1 MRQIVAFSLQRRP
14 LVILMFFAFIG
25 LGLWGF
31 TRLNIEAYPDPVP
44 PQVVII
50 TQNAGQSAE
59 EIERY
64 VTIPIEVAM
73 AGVPNLTTVRSTSL
87 FGLSDV
93 RVQFNFNYTY
103 DQALQQVLN
112 RLGQLSGLPAGA
124 EPAISPL
131 SPIGEIMRYRLVGPP
146 GYSLADLN
154 TLQNWVLDRRFK
166 RVPGVVDVT
175 SFGGVSKSYNVV
187 VDLPRMAAY
196 GLTLPQVIEAVRA
209 GNATVGAGTLRIGP
223 QAAVVQGIG
232 LIRNV
237 DDIRNVVISAEN
249 GVPVLL
255 SDLATVEIGNLP
267 RLGIAGHAE
276 DDDVVLATVL
286 MRRGEQTLPT
296 IHGVQEEVARINA
309 GGVLPPGVRIVP
321 LYDREDLVKVT
332 TRTVVHNIIEG
343 VALILVI
350 QWLFLGDF
358 RGALVVAATIPFAFL
373 FAILLMMARG
383 ESANLLSLGALDFG
397 LLVDATVI
405 MVENIYRHL
414 GLARKKGHGIPRAP
428 RGSRGLSGLSLIVLR
443 AAGEVDKA
451 IFFSALI
458 IIAAFIPLF
467 TLGGIEGR
475 IFGPMSKTYAYAII
489 GALLATFTI
498 TPALAAAMLSE
509 DSTERDTLVVRL
521 LRRAH
526 RGLYALAMRARAL
539 CLACAVALF
548 AATMLLLSTLGAE
561 FLPALEEGNLW
572 VRATMPGTISLEEG
586 NATVNRIRRVLLE
599 FPEVVT
605 ATSQQGRPDDGTD
618 SAGSFNGEFFL
629 PLRPPEQ
636 WKTAKTRDAL
646 VHAFQERLSREFVGV
661 DFSYSQAISDNVQE
675 AASGVKGA
683 NAVKVFGPELDI
695 VTAKAKEIQKVLA
708 TVPGVADLAMSRS
721 LGQPTVAVQIDRAR
735 AARYG
740 LGIDDVNQVVQAA
753 IGGREAGRLYEPGG
767 DRNFPVMVRLDAP
780 YRSSLDAIGRI
791 PVGGSRGATLGDV
804 AEIKL
809 VSGVSYIYREDASR
823 YLPIRFSVRGR
834 DPASTVAEAQEAVA
848 QQVELPPGYR
858 LEWVGEFRNLQ
869 DALGRLAVVVPAALG
884 LVVVLLYVQFSNL
897 RETLLVFGIVPM
909 SIVGGV
915 AALAVAGL
923 NFSVP
928 AAIGFLALFGIT
940 VMEGIIMMTH
950 FNHLRVEG
958 LPWRRALD
966 QAGEDRMR
974 PVFMTCFASFTG
986 LLPMALA
993 TGIGADVQKPLALVV
1008 VGGIGLVPVFILVVF
1023 PAMIDLF
1030 GRSPRAKR
1038 VEREAAANAAARS
1051 AAGDGDRLGGGAR
1064 A

>member
-1 MRQIVAFSLQRRP
+1 MRHVVTFALQRRP
-14 LVILMFFAFIG
+14 LVILLFFVFVAV
-25 LGLWGF
+25 GLWGF

-44 PQVVII
+44 PQVVIV
-50 TQNAGQSAE
+50 TQNPGQSAE

-73 AGVPNLTTVRSTSL
+73 AGVPNLTSVRSTSL

-112 RLGQLSGLPAGA
+112 RLGQLHALPEGV

-146 GYSLADLN
+146 GYSLADLK
-154 TLQNWVLDRRFK
+154 TLQDWVLDRRFK

-175 SFGGVSKSYNVV
+175 SFGGLSKSYNVV
-187 VDLPRMAAY
+187 VDLRRMAAH
-196 GLTLPQVIEAVRA
+196 GMTLPQVINAVKA
-209 GNATVGAGTLRIGP
+209 GNATVGAGTIRIGP

-232 LIRNV
+232 LIRDV
-237 DDIRNVVISAEN
+237 DDIENVVISAEN

-255 SDLATVEIGNLP
+255 SDIAAVEVGNLP
-267 RLGIAGHAE
+267 RLGVAGHAG

-296 IHGVQEEVARINA
+296 IRGVQAEVARINA

-332 TRTVVHNIIEG
+332 TRTVVRNIIEG
-343 VALILVI
+343 VALILLI

-373 FAILLMMARG
+373 FAIVLMLARG

-414 GLARKKGHGIPRAP
+414 GLARARSQRVAVP
-428 RGSRGLSGLSLIVLR
+428 RGSRGFSGLSLIVLR
-443 AAGEVDKA
+443 AASEVDKA

-475 IFGPMSKTYAYAII
+475 IFGPMSKTYAYAIV
-489 GALLATFTI
+489 GALLATYTI
-498 TPALAAAMLSE
+498 TPALAAALLRE
-509 DSTERDTLVVRL
+509 DSQERDTLLVRG

-526 RGLYALAMRARAL
+526 RSLYGLAMRARAL
-539 CLACAVALF
+539 CLVLAGALF
-548 AATMLLLSTLGAE
+548 GGAIFLLSMLGAE

-586 NATVNRIRRVLLE
+586 NSTVNRIRGVLLE
-599 FPEVVT
+599 FPEVIT

-618 SAGSFNGEFFL
+618 SAGFFNAEFFL
-629 PLRPPEQ
+629 PLKPPDQ
-636 WKTAKTRDAL
+636 WRTAPNRDGL
-646 VHAFQERLSREFVGV
+646 VQAFQERLSREFVGV
-661 DFSYSQAISDNVQE
+661 DFSYAQAISDNVQE

-683 NAVKVFGPELDI
+683 NAVKVSGPELDI
-695 VTAKAKEIQKVLA
+695 IARIAGDIRGVLA
-708 TVPGVADLAMSRS
+708 GVPGVADLAVSRS
-721 LGQPTVAVQIDRAR
+721 RGQPTVAVQIDRAR

-740 LGIDDVNQVVQAA
+740 LGIDDINQVVQAA

-791 PVGGSRGATLGDV
+791 PVGGPRGATLADV

-823 YLPIRFSVRGR
+823 YVPIRFSVRGR
-834 DPASTVAEAQEAVA
+834 DPASTVAEAQEEVA
-848 QQVELPPGYR
+848 RRIELPPGYR

-869 DALGRLAVVVPAALG
+869 EALGRLSVVVPAALA
-884 LVVVLLYVQFSNL
+884 LIVVLLYVQFSNL
-897 RETLLVFGIVPM
+897 RETLLVFAIVPM

-915 AALAVAGL
+915 GALALAGL

-1030 GRSPRAKR
+1030 GRSPRAR
-1038 VEREAAANAAARS
+1038 RAERAAAAAAAAQ
-1051 AAGDGDRLGGGAR
+1051 AAGGRIGGGAR

>member
-1 MRQIVAFSLQRRP
+1 MRNIVAFALQRRP
-14 LVILMFFAFIG
+14 LIILLFFVFIVVG
-25 LGLWGF
+25 LAGF

-50 TQNAGQSAE
+50 TQNPGQSAE

-73 AGVPNLTTVRSTSL
+73 AGLPNLTSVRSTSL

-112 RLGQLSGLPAGA
+112 RLGQLQGLPEGA
-124 EPAISPL
+124 EPQISPL

-146 GYSLADLN
+146 GYSLADLK
-154 TLQNWVLDRRFK
+154 TLQDWVLDRRFK

-175 SFGGVSKSYNVV
+175 SFGGLSKSYNVV
-187 VDLPRMAAY
+187 VDLRRMAAH
-196 GLTLPQVIEAVRA
+196 GLTLPQVVQAVRA
-209 GNATVGAGTLRIGP
+209 GNATVGAGTIRIGP

-232 LIRNV
+232 LIRGM
-237 DDIRNVVISAEN
+237 DDLASVVVASTG

-255 SDLATVEIGNLP
+255 SDIATVEVGHLP
-267 RLGIAGHAE
+267 RLGIAGHEE
-276 DDDVVLATVL
+276 DNDVVLATVL

-296 IHGVQEEVARINA
+296 IRGVQQEVERINA

-332 TRTVVHNIIEG
+332 TRTVVRNIIEG
-343 VALILVI
+343 VALILII

-373 FAILLMMARG
+373 FAILTMLARG

-414 GLARKKGHGIPRAP
+414 GLARAQGRRLAAP
-428 RGSRGLSGLSLIVLR
+428 VSSRELSGLSMTVLR

-458 IIAAFIPLF
+458 IVAAFIPLF

-489 GALLATFTI
+489 GALLATFTV
-498 TPALAAAMLSE
+498 TPALAAALLRE
-509 DSTERDTLVVRL
+509 DSEERDTPIVRA
-521 LRRAH
+521 LRWAH
-526 RGLYALAMRARAL
+526 ARLYGAAMRARAL
-539 CLACAVALF
+539 CISAAVALF
-548 AATMLLLSTLGAE
+548 AGAMLLLSTLGAE
-561 FLPALEEGNLW
+561 FLPTLEEGNLW

-586 NATVNRIRRVLLE
+586 NATVNRIRRTLME
-599 FPEVVT
+599 FPEVIT

-618 SAGSFNGEFFL
+618 SAGFFNAEFFL
-629 PLRPPEQ
+629 PLKPMDQ
-636 WKTAKTRDAL
+636 WRTARTRDGL
-646 VHAFQERLSREFVGV
+646 VHAMQERLSREFVGV
-661 DFSYSQAISDNVQE
+661 DFSYAQAISDNVQE

-683 NAVKVFGPELDI
+683 NAIKVFGPELDI
-695 VTAKAKEIQKVLA
+695 IAQKAEEIRRVVAQ
-708 TVPGVADLAMSRS
+708 VPGVADLAVFRS
-721 LGQPTVAVQIDRAR
+721 LGQPTVSIRIDRAR

-740 LGIDDVNQVVQAA
+740 LSVEDINQVIQAA
-753 IGGREAGRLYEPGG
+753 IGGKEAGRLYEPGG
-767 DRNFPVMVRLDAP
+767 DRNFPIMVRLDAP
-780 YRSSLDAIGRI
+780 YRDNLDAIGRV
-791 PVGGSRGATLGDV
+791 PVGGSLGATLADV
-804 AEIKL
+804 ADIRL
-809 VSGVSYIYREDASR
+809 VSGVSYIYREDGSR

-834 DPASTVAEAQEAVA
+834 DPASTVAEAQAL
-848 QQVELPPGYR
+848 VEQHVHLPPGYR

-869 DALGRLAVVVPAALG
+869 DALGRLMVVVPAAMA
-884 LVVVLLYVQFSNL
+884 LVLVLLYVQFSTV
-897 RETLLVFGIVPM
+897 RETLLVFSIVPL
-909 SIVGGV
+909 SFTGGV
-915 AALAVAGL
+915 VALAVAGL

-940 VMEGIIMMTH
+940 VMEGIIMLSH
-950 FNHLRVEG
+950 FHHLRLEG
-958 LPWRRALD
+958 MSWRQALD
-966 QAGEDRMR
+966 QAGRDRMR

-993 TGIGADVQKPLALVV
+993 SGIGADVQKPLALVV
-1008 VGGIGLVPVFILVVF
+1008 VGGIGLVPLFILVVF

-1030 GRSPRAKR
+1030 GKPRSLRAQ
-1038 VEREAAANAAARS
+1038 ERMGTARAGAAR
-1051 AAGDGDRLGGGAR
+1051 A
-1064 A
+1064 

>member
-1 MRQIVAFSLQRRP
+1 MRHVVTFALQRRP
-14 LVILMFFAFIG
+14 LVILLFFVFIVM
-25 LGLWGF
+25 GLWAF

-50 TQNAGQSAE
+50 TQNPGQSAE

-64 VTIPIEVAM
+64 VTIPVEVAM
-73 AGVPNLTTVRSTSL
+73 AGLPNLTSVRSTSL

-93 RVQFNFNYTY
+93 RVQFNFNYNY

-112 RLGQLSGLPAGA
+112 RLGQLSGLPDGV
-124 EPAISPL
+124 EPTISPL

-146 GYSLADLN
+146 GYSLADLK
-154 TLQNWVLDRRFK
+154 TLQDWVLDRRFK

-175 SFGGVSKSYNVV
+175 SFGGMSKSYNVV
-187 VDLPRMAAY
+187 VDLRRIAAY
-196 GLTLPQVIEAVRA
+196 GMTLPQVIDAVRT
-209 GNATVGAGTLRIGP
+209 GNATVGAGTIRIGP

-232 LIRNV
+232 LIRDV
-237 DDIRNVVISAEN
+237 DDINNVVISAQN

-255 SDLATVEIGNLP
+255 SDIATVEVGNLP
-267 RLGIAGHAE
+267 RLGVAGHAD

-296 IHGVQEEVARINA
+296 IRGVQEEVARINA

-321 LYDREDLVKVT
+321 LYDREDLVKIT

-343 VALILVI
+343 VCLILLI

-414 GLARKKGHGIPRAP
+414 GLARARGTRQPTPRN
-428 RGSRGLSGLSLIVLR
+428 SRGFSGLSLIVLR

-498 TPALAAAMLSE
+498 TPALAASMLRE
-509 DSTERDTLVVRL
+509 DSQEHDTLVVRH
-521 LRRAH
+521 LRAAYR
-526 RGLYALAMRARAL
+526 RLYDLAMRARPV
-539 CLACAVALF
+539 CLMLAAALF
-548 AATMLLLSTLGAE
+548 GGAMFLLSTLGAE
-561 FLPALEEGNLW
+561 FLPVLEEGNLW

-586 NATVNRIRRVLLE
+586 NSTVNRIRGVLME
-599 FPEVVT
+599 FPEVIT

-618 SAGSFNGEFFL
+618 SAGFFNAEFFL
-629 PLRPPEQ
+629 PLKPPDQ
-636 WKTAKTRDAL
+636 WRTAPNRDGL
-646 VHAFQERLSREFVGV
+646 VHAMQVRLAREFVGI
-661 DFSYSQAISDNVQE
+661 DFSYAQAISDNVQE

-683 NAVKVFGPELDI
+683 NAIKVLGPELDI
-695 VTAKAKEIQKVLA
+695 VTRKAEEIRQILA
-708 TVPGVADLAMSRS
+708 TVPGVADLAVFRS

-791 PVGGSRGATLGDV
+791 PIGGPSGATLADV
-804 AEIKL
+804 STIKL

-834 DPASTVAEAQEAVA
+834 DPASTVAEAQEEVS
-848 QQVELPPGYR
+848 QRVELPPGYR

-869 DALGRLAVVVPAALG
+869 DALGRLSVIVPVALG

-897 RETLLVFGIVPM
+897 RDTLLVAAIVPM
-909 SIVGGV
+909 SIIGGV

-940 VMEGIIMMTH
+940 VMEGIIMMSH
-950 FNHLRVEG
+950 FKHLLVEG
-958 LPWRRALD
+958 IPWRQALD
-966 QAGEDRMR
+966 LAGQDRMR

-1023 PAMIDLF
+1023 PALIDLF
-1030 GRSPRAKR
+1030 GRSPRAR
-1038 VEREAAANAAARS
+1038 RAERAAAAAR
-1051 AAGDGDRLGGGAR
+1051 AAEGRLGAH

>member
-14 LVILMFFAFIG
+14 LVILVFFAFVA
-25 LGLWGF
+25 LGLVGF

-44 PQVVII
+44 PQVVVV
-50 TQNAGQSAE
+50 TQNPGQGAE

-73 AGVPNLTTVRSTSL
+73 AGLPNLTSVRSTSL

-93 RVQFNFNYTY
+93 RVQFNFSYTY

-112 RLGQLSGLPAGA
+112 RLGQLQGLPEGV

-146 GYSLADLN
+146 GYSIADLK
-154 TLQNWVLDRRFK
+154 TLQDWVLDRRFK

-175 SFGGVSKSYNVV
+175 SFGGLSKSYNVV
-187 VDLPRMAAY
+187 VDLRRMAAH
-196 GLTLPQVIEAVRA
+196 GLTLPRVIEAVRA
-209 GNATVGAGTLRIGP
+209 GNATVGAGTIRIGP

-232 LIRNV
+232 LIRSLEDLENV
-237 DDIRNVVISAEN
+237 AVAAEG

-255 SDLATVEIGNLP
+255 SDIAAVEVGNLP
-267 RLGIAGHAE
+267 RLGVAGHE
-276 DDDVVLATVL
+276 GDGDVVLATVL

-296 IHGVQEEVARINA
+296 IRGVQREVERINA
-309 GGVLPPGVRIVP
+309 GGVLPPGVRIAP
-321 LYDREDLVKVT
+321 LYDREELVKVT
-332 TRTVVHNIIEG
+332 TRTVTRNIVEG
-343 VALILVI
+343 VALILLV

-358 RGALVVAATIPFAFL
+358 RGALVVAATVPFAFL
-373 FAILLMMARG
+373 FAILLMLARG

-414 GLARKKGHGIPRAP
+414 GLARAQGRGVGPARAAAG
-428 RGSRGLSGLSLIVLR
+428 RRARDLSGLSLVVLR
-443 AAGEVDKA
+443 AAAEVDKA

-458 IIAAFIPLF
+458 IIAAFVPLF

-475 IFGPMSKTYAYAII
+475 IFGPMSKTYAYAIV
-489 GALLATFTI
+489 GALLATFTV
-498 TPALAAAMLSE
+498 TPALAAALLRE
-509 DSTERDTLVVRL
+509 DSRERDTAVVRA
-521 LRRAH
+521 LRLGHH
-526 RGLYALAMRARAL
+526 RLYALAMRARPLCIGAAAAL
-539 CLACAVALF
+539 FAGAVAL
-548 AATMLLLSTLGAE
+548 LSMLGAE
-561 FLPALEEGNLW
+561 FLPTLEEGNLW
-572 VRATMPGTISLEEG
+572 VRASMPGTISLEEG
-586 NATVNRIRRVLLE
+586 NATVNRVRGVLLE

-618 SAGSFNGEFFL
+618 SAGFFNAEFFL
-629 PLRPPEQ
+629 PLRPMGE
-636 WKTAKTRDAL
+636 WRTARNRDGL
-646 VHAFQERLSREFVGV
+646 VHAMQERLSREFVGV
-661 DFSYSQAISDNVQE
+661 DFSYAQAISDNVQE

-695 VTAKAKEIQKVLA
+695 IARKAEEIRRVLA
-708 TVPGVADLAMSRS
+708 TVPGVADLAVFRS
-721 LGQPTVAVQIDRAR
+721 LGQPTVSIRIDRAR

-740 LGIDDVNQVVQAA
+740 LAVDDINGVVQAA

-767 DRNFPVMVRLDAP
+767 DRYFPLVVRLAEP
-780 YRSSLDAIGRI
+780 FRGSLDAIGRI
-791 PVGGSRGATLGDV
+791 PVGGARGATLADV
-804 AEIKL
+804 ATIRL

-834 DPASTVAEAQEAVA
+834 DPASTVAEAQELVA
-848 QQVELPPGYR
+848 ERVELPPGYR
-858 LEWVGEFRNLQ
+858 LDWVGEFRNLQ
-869 DALGRLAVVVPAALG
+869 EALGRLMVVVPAALA
-884 LVVVLLYVQFSNL
+884 LILVLLYVQFNTL
-897 RETLLVFGIVPM
+897 RETLLVFGVVPL
-909 SIVGGV
+909 SITGGV
-915 AALAVAGL
+915 VALWASGL

-940 VMEGIIMMTH
+940 VMEGIIMLSH
-950 FNHLRVEG
+950 FNHLRLEG
-958 LPWRRALD
+958 MAWRAALD
-966 QAGEDRMR
+966 QAGQDRMR
-974 PVFMTCFASFTG
+974 PVFMTCFASFFG

-993 TGIGADVQKPLALVV
+993 SGIGADVQKPLALVV

-1023 PAMIDLF
+1023 PAAIDLF
-1030 GRSPRAKR
+1030 GKPRGLRLA
-1038 VEREAAANAAARS
+1038 EREARAAAAR
-1051 AAGDGDRLGGGAR
+1051 GGGDRIGAR

>member
-1 MRQIVAFSLQRRP
+1 MRQIVAFALQRRP
-14 LVILMFFAFIG
+14 LVILLFFVFIVVG
-25 LGLWGF
+25 LAAF

-50 TQNAGQSAE
+50 TQNQGQSAE

-64 VTIPIEVAM
+64 VTIPVEVAM
-73 AGVPNLTTVRSTSL
+73 AGLPNLTSVRSTSL

-112 RLGQLSGLPAGA
+112 RLAQIDALPEGVQ
-124 EPAISPL
+124 PQISPL

-146 GYSLADLN
+146 GYSLADLK
-154 TLQNWVLDRRFK
+154 TLQDWVLDRRFK

-175 SFGGVSKSYNVV
+175 SFGGHSKSYNVV
-187 VDLPRMAAY
+187 VDLRRMAAH
-196 GLTLPQVIEAVRA
+196 GLALPQVIAAVRA
-209 GNATVGAGTLRIGP
+209 GNATVGAGTIRIGP
-223 QAAVVQGIG
+223 QVAVVQGIG
-232 LIRNV
+232 LIRGL
-237 DDIRNVVISAEN
+237 DDLRNIVVTAA
-249 GVPVLL
+249 GGMPVLL
-255 SDLATVEIGNLP
+255 ADIATLEIGNLP
-267 RLGIAGHAE
+267 RLGIAGHE
-276 DDDVVLATVL
+276 GDDDVVLATVL

-296 IHGVQEEVARINA
+296 IRGVQAEVARINA
-309 GGVLPPGVRIVP
+309 GGVLPPGVKIAP
-321 LYDREDLVKVT
+321 LYDREDLVKIT

-343 VALILVI
+343 VALILII

-373 FAILLMMARG
+373 FAILLMMSRG

-414 GLARKKGHGIPRAP
+414 GLARSHAHRYIAP
-428 RGSRGLSGLSLIVLR
+428 AGSKELSGLSLTVLR

-498 TPALAAAMLSE
+498 TPALAAALLRE
-509 DSTERDTLVVRL
+509 DSRERDTPVVRA
-521 LRRAH
+521 LRWGHKR
-526 RGLYALAMRARAL
+526 LYGAAMRARQL
-539 CLACAVALF
+539 CLLLAAALF
-548 AATMLLLSTLGAE
+548 AGSIFLMSLLGAE
-561 FLPALEEGNLW
+561 FLPTLEEGNLW

-586 NATVNRIRRVLLE
+586 NGTVNRIRAVLLE
-599 FPEVVT
+599 FPEVIT

-618 SAGSFNGEFFL
+618 SAGFFNAEFFL
-629 PLRPPEQ
+629 PLKPPDQ
-636 WKTAKTRDAL
+636 WTTAPNRDGL
-646 VHAFQERLSREFVGV
+646 VHAMQARLSREFVGIE
-661 DFSYSQAISDNVQE
+661 FSYSQAISDNVQE

-683 NAVKVFGPELDI
+683 NAIKVFGPELDI
-695 VTAKAKEIQKVLA
+695 IARKAEEIRQVM
-708 TVPGVADLAMSRS
+708 TEVEGVADLAVFRS
-721 LGQPTVAVQIDRAR
+721 LGQPTVAVKIDRVR

-740 LGIDDVNQVVQAA
+740 LAIDDVNQVVQAA

-780 YRSSLDAIGRI
+780 FRDSLDAIQRI
-791 PVGGSRGATLGDV
+791 PVGGGSGATLADV
-804 AEIKL
+804 ADIRL

-823 YLPIRFSVRGR
+823 YVPIRFSVRGR
-834 DPASTVAEAQEAVA
+834 DPASTVAEAQALVA
-848 QQVELPPGYR
+848 QRVEMPPGYR
-858 LEWVGEFRNLQ
+858 LDWVGEFRNLQ
-869 DALGRLAVVVPAALG
+869 DAIGRLMVVVPAALA
-884 LVVVLLYVQFSNL
+884 LILVLLYVQFNTL

-909 SIVGGV
+909 SITGGV
-915 AALAVAGL
+915 AALAMAGL

-940 VMEGIIMMTH
+940 VMEGIIMLSH
-950 FNHLRVEG
+950 FNHLRLEG
-958 LPWRRALD
+958 MPWRMALD
-966 QAGEDRMR
+966 QAGTDRMR
-974 PVFMTCFASFTG
+974 PVFMTCFASFFG

-1008 VGGIGLVPVFILVVF
+1008 VGGIGLVPLFILVVF
-1023 PAMIDLF
+1023 PAAIDLF
-1030 GRSPRAKR
+1030 GKPRHVRLA
-1038 VEREAAANAAARS
+1038 EADAALAV
-1051 AAGDGDRLGGGAR
+1051 R

>member
-1 MRQIVAFSLQRRP
+1 MRQIVAFALQRRP
-14 LVILMFFAFIG
+14 LVILLFFVFIVAG
-25 LGLWGF
+25 LVGF

-50 TQNAGQSAE
+50 TQNPGQSAE

-64 VTIPIEVAM
+64 VSIPVEVAM
-73 AGVPNLTTVRSTSL
+73 AGLPNLTSIRSTSL

-93 RVQFNFNYTY
+93 RVQFNFNFTY

-112 RLGQLSGLPAGA
+112 RLGQLEGLPEGA
-124 EPAISPL
+124 VPQISPL

-146 GYSLADLN
+146 GYSLTDLK
-154 TLQNWVLDRRFK
+154 TLQDWVLDRRFK

-175 SFGGVSKSYNVV
+175 SFGGLTKSYNVV
-187 VDLPRMAAY
+187 VDLRRMAAD
-196 GLTLPQVIEAVRA
+196 GLALPQVIHSVRA
-209 GNATVGAGTLRIGP
+209 GNATVGAGTVRIGP

-232 LIRNV
+232 LIRGT
-237 DDIRNVVISAEN
+237 DDLSNVVVTAAG

-255 SDLATVEIGNLP
+255 SDIARVEVGNLP
-267 RLGIAGHAE
+267 RLGIAGHE
-276 DDDVVLATVL
+276 DDDDVVLATVL

-343 VALILVI
+343 VALILII

-373 FAILLMMARG
+373 FAIQLMLFRG

-414 GLARKKGHGIPRAP
+414 GLARASGAHRLHHPP
-428 RGSRGLSGLSLIVLR
+428 ESRGISGLSLTVLR

-475 IFGPMSKTYAYAII
+475 IFGPMSKTYAYAIL

-498 TPALAAAMLSE
+498 TPALAAVLLREES
-509 DSTERDTLVVRL
+509 SERDTPVVRAC
-521 LRRAH
+521 RWAH
-526 RGLYALAMRARAL
+526 DRLYAMAMRMRAA
-539 CLACAVALF
+539 CLAV
-548 AATMLLLSTLGAE
+548 AATMLVGAMLLLSTLGAE
-561 FLPALEEGNLW
+561 FLPTLEEGNLW

-586 NATVNRIRRVLLE
+586 NATVNRIRRTLQE
-599 FPEVVT
+599 FPEVIT

-618 SAGSFNGEFFL
+618 SAGFFNAEFFL
-629 PLRPPEQ
+629 PLRPPQE
-636 WKTAKTRDAL
+636 WTTARHRDGL
-646 VHAFQERLSREFVGV
+646 VHAMQERLSREFIGIE
-661 DFSYSQAISDNVQE
+661 FAYAQAISDNVQE

-683 NAVKVFGPELDI
+683 NAIKIYGPELDI
-695 VTAKAKEIQKVLA
+695 IARIAEEVRRVVAR
-708 TVPGVADLAMSRS
+708 VPGVADLAVFPA
-721 LGQPTVAVQIDRAR
+721 LGQPTVAISIDRAR
-735 AARYG
+735 AARFG
-740 LGIDDVNQVVQAA
+740 LSVDDINQVIQAA

-767 DRNFPVMVRLDAP
+767 DRNFPVMVRMDAP
-780 YRSSLDAIGRI
+780 YRDSLEAINRL
-791 PVGGSRGATLGDV
+791 PVGGSQGATLQDV
-804 AEIKL
+804 ATVRL
-809 VSGVSYIYREDASR
+809 VTGPSYIYREDASR

-834 DPASTVAEAQEAVA
+834 DPASTVAEAQRLVA
-848 QQVELPPGYR
+848 QEVTLPPGYR
-858 LEWVGEFRNLQ
+858 LDWLGEFRNLQ
-869 DALGRLAVVVPAALG
+869 EAVHRLTTVVPVALA
-884 LVVVLLYVQFSNL
+884 LILVLLYVQFNTL
-897 RETLLVFGIVPM
+897 RETLLVFAIVPM
-909 SIVGGV
+909 SLIGGV
-915 AALAVAGL
+915 LALAVAGL

-940 VMEGIIMMTH
+940 VMEGIILLSH
-950 FNHLRVEG
+950 FNHLRAG
-958 LPWRRALD
+958 GMAWRLALD
-966 QAGEDRMR
+966 QAGMDRLR
-974 PVFMTCFASFTG
+974 PVMMTCFASFCG

-1008 VGGIGLVPVFILVVF
+1008 VGGIGLVPIYILVVF

-1030 GRSPRAKR
+1030 GRPRRLRQAD
-1038 VEREAAANAAARS
+1038 AAATQNGVTA
-1051 AAGDGDRLGGGAR
+1051 
-1064 A
+1064 

>member
-14 LVILMFFAFIG
+14 LVILLFFAFIIVG
-25 LGLWGF
+25 LIAF

-50 TQNAGQSAE
+50 TQNPGQSAE

-64 VTIPIEVAM
+64 VSIPVEVAM
-73 AGVPNLTTVRSTSL
+73 AGLPNLTSVRSTSL

-112 RLGQLSGLPAGA
+112 RLGQLNGLPEGVQ
-124 EPAISPL
+124 PQISPL

-146 GYSLADLN
+146 GYSLADLK
-154 TLQNWVLDRRFK
+154 TLQEWVLDRRFK

-175 SFGGVSKSYNVV
+175 SFGGLTKSYNVV
-187 VDLPRMAAY
+187 VDLRRIAAL
-196 GLTLPQVIEAVRA
+196 GLTLPQVIQAVRA
-209 GNATVGAGTLRIGP
+209 GNATVGAGTIRIGP

-232 LIRNV
+232 LIRGL
-237 DDIRNVVISAEN
+237 DDIRNVVVSAEG

-255 SDLATVEIGNLP
+255 GDLATVEIGNLP
-267 RLGIAGHAE
+267 RLGIAGQE
-276 DDDVVLATVL
+276 NNDDVVLATVL

-296 IHGVQEEVARINA
+296 IRGVQQEVARINA
-309 GGVLPPGVRIVP
+309 GGVLPPGVKIVP
-321 LYDREDLVKVT
+321 LYDREDLVKIT

-343 VALILVI
+343 VALILLI

-358 RGALVVAATIPFAFL
+358 RGALVVAATVPFAFL

-414 GLARKKGHGIPRAP
+414 GLSRNPAHRYIAP
-428 RGSRGLSGLSLIVLR
+428 AGSKELSGLSLTVLR

-498 TPALAAAMLSE
+498 TPALAVALLRE
-509 DSTERDTLVVRL
+509 DSKERDTLLVRA
-521 LRRAH
+521 LRWGHSR
-526 RGLYALAMRARAL
+526 LYAAAMRARAV
-539 CLACAVALF
+539 CLMLAAALF
-548 AATMLLLSTLGAE
+548 AGSLLLMSQLGAE
-561 FLPALEEGNLW
+561 FLPTLEEGNLW
-572 VRATMPGTISLEEG
+572 VRASMPGTISLEEG
-586 NATVNRIRRVLLE
+586 NDTVNRIRRELME
-599 FPEVVT
+599 FPEVIT

-618 SAGSFNGEFFL
+618 SAGFFNAEFFL
-629 PLRPPEQ
+629 PLKPPQQ
-636 WKTAKTRDAL
+636 WTTAPNRDGL
-646 VHAFQERLSREFVGV
+646 VRAMQERLSGRFVGV
-661 DFSYSQAISDNVQE
+661 EFSYSQAISDNVQE

-683 NAVKVFGPELDI
+683 NAVKVYGPELDI
-695 VTAKAKEIQKVLA
+695 IARKAEEIRQVMA
-708 TVPGVADLAMSRS
+708 GVEGVADLAVFRS

-740 LGIDDVNQVVQAA
+740 LAVDDVNEVVQAA

-767 DRNFPVMVRLDAP
+767 DRNFPIIVRLDAP
-780 YRSSLDAIGRI
+780 YRDSLEAIGRI
-791 PVGGSRGATLGDV
+791 PVGGPRGATLSDV

-823 YLPIRFSVRGR
+823 YVPIRFSVRGR
-834 DPASTVAEAQEAVA
+834 DPASTVAEAQALVA
-848 QQVELPPGYR
+848 ARVELPPGYR
-858 LEWVGEFRNLQ
+858 LDWVGEFRNLQ
-869 DALGRLAVVVPAALG
+869 EAIGRLLVVVPAALA
-884 LVVVLLYVQFSNL
+884 LILVLLYVQFNSL

-909 SIVGGV
+909 SITGGI

-940 VMEGIIMMTH
+940 VMEGIIMLSH
-950 FNHLRVEG
+950 FNHLRLEG
-958 LPWRRALD
+958 TPWRPALD
-966 QAGEDRMR
+966 QAGRDRMR

-1008 VGGIGLVPVFILVVF
+1008 VGGIGLVPFFILVVF

-1030 GRSPRAKR
+1030 GKPRHIRRA
-1038 VEREAAANAAARS
+1038 EAAHAPAV
-1051 AAGDGDRLGGGAR
+1051 R